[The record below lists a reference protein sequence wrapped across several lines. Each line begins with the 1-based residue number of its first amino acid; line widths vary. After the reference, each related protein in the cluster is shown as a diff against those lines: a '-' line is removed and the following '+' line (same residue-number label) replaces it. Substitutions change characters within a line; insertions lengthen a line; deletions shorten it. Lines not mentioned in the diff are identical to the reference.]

1 MKFPQ
6 LHLFVDIHCP
16 ALISGQLSSWMKPAQ
31 LIAMIRPQNQQLSP
45 PGAEAARHIRRWR
58 SRHTAKPQEVQV
70 IIAGDPWPSLYKG
83 LGTHLKDSIR
93 FENTQSMVRADLY
106 KQMLDQ
112 ATEAREALQS
122 ADIAYESFVE
132 SFELLEPNLLH
143 EAQSLVHELESLTE
157 PGKPSWMTAT
167 LDTLAQQFEDRR
179 NPSSTLSKKAA

>member
-93 FENTQSMVRADLY
+93 FENAQSMVCADLY
-106 KQMLDQ
+106 VQLLEHASEFKQ
-112 ATEAREALQS
+112 ATRS
-122 ADIAYESFVE
+122 ADASYESFLETLELVE
-132 SFELLEPNLLH
+132 PQLLDNAADLAH
-143 EAQSLVHELESLTE
+143 EFDALVS
-157 PGKPSWMTAT
+157 PAKPSWMFST
-167 LDTLAQQFEDRR
+167 LDELAQRFSDG
-179 NPSSTLSKKAA
+179 STASTSPTKKAA